1 MRLCRIQSFT
11 SKAILTLKVSN
22 SLNLSSLFIETKKPL
37 IIIIFGDNND
47 YSTHSEFRLIHGTS
61 VLHHSS
67 ETHTFSSHLCT
78 KNLQTSSSS
87 TSLP

>member
-37 IIIIFGDNND
+37 IIIFGDNND
-47 YSTHSEFRLIHGTS
+47 YSTHSEFRLIH
-61 VLHHSS
+61 
-67 ETHTFSSHLCT
+67 
-78 KNLQTSSSS
+78 
-87 TSLP
+87 